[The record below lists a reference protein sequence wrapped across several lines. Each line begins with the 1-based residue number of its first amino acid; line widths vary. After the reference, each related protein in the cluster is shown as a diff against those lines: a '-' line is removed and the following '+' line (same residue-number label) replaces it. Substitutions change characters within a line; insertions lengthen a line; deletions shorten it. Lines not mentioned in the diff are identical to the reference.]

1 MEKRKILSEEFGMEM
16 SGDLESEVRDMCNL
30 SQGILERGL
39 QQGERNAKRKT
50 AWNLAGMGM
59 PAEKIA
65 QAVQEPVELV
75 EEWLKESRGQIIE

>member
-1 MEKRKILSEEFGMEM
+1 MSEEFGVEM
-16 SGDLESEVRDMCNL
+16 SRDLESEVRDMCNL
-30 SQGILERGL
+30 SQGILERGIERGL

-50 AWNLAGMGM
+50 ARNLAGMGM

>member
-1 MEKRKILSEEFGMEM
+1 MEKRKILSEEFGMEL

-50 AWNLAGMGM
+50 ARNLAGMGM